1 MSQQNGHVLR
11 MSRRQFIR
19 RSMLGTLGWALSAR
33 RAKAALTS
41 IRMSCWS
48 QPLSEQTNIFAA
60 QEFGWFR
67 EVGLDFKFV
76 PGAGGGAAVK
86 HLLAGNADI
95 AFANIEPL
103 LFTVEKGATLKAVY
117 NIYPQNVF
125 NVVSLKDKNILKPQD
140 LKGKRVGVYSMESGT
155 RHNLRIIL
163 RAVGLKETDIDVL
176 PAGVL
181 NFGPLMQGQ
190 VDATAATDTGLW
202 LAQQRGLGEV
212 NVIWA
217 RDYLN
222 TPTDV
227 FIVQEDVYRNRKE
240 LVHDFLKAYK
250 RGTQWM
256 LDNPEQAAQLAT
268 KYAINGKDPKVNFE
282 IINIRNASSV
292 SDSTRQ
298 HGLGWFDLELLEKVE
313 RTFRDLGL
321 TGRRL
326 DMRRIFTNELVR
338 TL

>member
-1 MSQQNGHVLR
+1 MQL
-11 MSRRQFIR
+11 SRRQF
-19 RSMLGTLGWALSAR
+19 LGRGALGVLGLAVCAG
-33 RAKAALTS
+33 RATAAPTPV
-41 IRMSCWS
+41 RMSCWS
-48 QPLSEQTNIFAA
+48 QPLSEQTNIFAG

-67 EVGLDFKFV
+67 EAGIDFTFV

-103 LFTVEKGATLKAVY
+103 LFAVEKGEKLKAVY

-125 NVVSLKDKNILKPQD
+125 NVVSLRDKNIVQPQD

-163 RAVGLKETDIDVL
+163 RAVGLDESDVEVI
-176 PAGVL
+176 PTGVL

-202 LAQQRGLGEV
+202 LAQQRGLGAV

-217 RDYLN
+217 REYLN

-227 FIVQEDVYRNRKE
+227 FIVTEDYYRTRQETLRQFLQVYR
-240 LVHDFLKAYK
+240 

-256 LDNPEQAAQLAT
+256 LDHPDDAAQLAV
-268 KYAINGKDPKVNFE
+268 KYAINGKDPHQNLE
-282 IINIRNASSV
+282 IIKIRNASSV
-292 SDSTRQ
+292 SDATELY
-298 HGLGWFDLELLEKVE
+298 GLGWFDLELLERVE
-313 RTFRDLGL
+313 YTFRKLGL
-321 TGRRL
+321 IARPIDVRQV
-326 DMRRIFTNELVR
+326 FTNDLVDEL
-338 TL
+338 